1 MKTAYYTLYTCEMD
15 ADTAR
20 VSGGEDRLV
29 LLTPRP
35 LPRRHVQRESNVISL
50 ADYLPAQEPEFTPDA
65 EPMRTAQTPA
75 PRMRTNRSMERLIRM
90 EWAACAAIV
99 CMGVVACIAL
109 LL

>member
-1 MKTAYYTLYTCEMD
+1 MKTAYYTLFTHEPD

-20 VSGGEDRLV
+20 ASGGEDRLV

-35 LPRRHVQRESNVISL
+35 LPRRHIRRESNVISL
-50 ADYLPAQEPEFTPDA
+50 ADYLLTQEPDCTLDV

-75 PRMRTNRSMERLIRM
+75 PRARTDHSRERLIHM

-99 CMGVVACIAL
+99 CMGLIACIAL
-109 LL
+109 LF